1 MSDNNMESVP
11 TSGAQGAPIPE
22 ASPAGGQSP
31 SAIDVKSIA
40 EALRPI
46 IQEEVARSGQS
57 VKDKRIAKLQDDV
70 DKALARYDELLKEG
84 LTPQRARR
92 ELALDQLL
100 ESRQDNSDSAA
111 PTQQAVGSRPAQA
124 ALDHTALLSSLG
136 LDPNSPEVLAVAR
149 EGGDTA
155 TQIIKFAN
163 LATQKAK
170 AQPQPNPAQQV
181 PVGGGTSV
189 SDRTLEDV
197 EADLA
202 NIKKKPGHMG
212 TKQYRDIVEEHRRFL
227 LRP

>member
-1 MSDNNMESVP
+1 MTDNNMESVP
-11 TSGAQGAPIPE
+11 TSGAQGVPTPD
-22 ASPAGGQSP
+22 ASPAGGQP
-31 SAIDVKSIA
+31 TSAIDVKAIA

-57 VKDKRIAKLQDDV
+57 VKDKRIARLQDDV
-70 DKALARYDELLKEG
+70 DKALARYDELLREG
-84 LTPQRARR
+84 LTPARAKR

-100 ESRQDNSDSAA
+100 EGRLDNSDGVA

-124 ALDHTALLSSLG
+124 TPDHTALLSSLG

-149 EGGDTA
+149 EGGDYA
-155 TQIIKFAN
+155 SQVGRFAA
-163 LATQKAK
+163 LAAQRK
-170 AQPQPNPAQQV
+170 AQPAPNPAQQV

-197 EADLA
+197 EADLVR
-202 NIKKKPGHMG
+202 IKKKPGHMG
-212 TKQYRDIVEEHRRFL
+212 TKEYRDIVEEHRRFL